1 MLHHVRRFFQQYSSS
16 FTNGRVNMNQ
26 SLARGSRQ
34 TSNKIPMSHSIVVL
48 VSLINFFLLGAFF
61 FYLYIIRIQNADNAS
76 FFYLSLWL
84 QKNLMRSS
92 IVVLRCLILFIII
105 FSFYKNSKCYI
116 MYFVF
121 FEQQFMYQ
129 WQSQYEPIIG
139 SREETNFKISMMHST
154 LMLCF
159 LFLFIV

>member
-1 MLHHVRRFFQQYSSS
+1 
-16 FTNGRVNMNQ
+16 MNQ

-48 VSLINFFLLGAFF
+48 VSLIIFFLLWAFF
-61 FYLYIIRIQNADNAS
+61 FYLYIIRIQNADNAW

-116 MYFVF
+116 MYNCTSF
-121 FEQQFMYQ
+121 FSSSSSCTNGTVNMN
-129 WQSQYEPIIG
+129 QSLDRGRRQTSKFP
-139 SREETNFKISMMHST
+139 
-154 LMLCF
+154 
-159 LFLFIV
+159 